1 MTKRRILFVGEASYL
16 ATGFGVY
23 WNEVLKRL
31 YQDKDLEIAELG
43 SYAYKGDPRNSR
55 VPWKFYPVIP
65 DRNDK
70 DAMNEYSSIKINEF
84 GAGIFEEVCLEF
96 KPQIVCVPPGTKVET
111 PNGIKNIEDVA
122 EGELVI
128 AHTGKA
134 RKVLKTMRRQHIG
147 DIIRVYPHNDNTS
160 YSFTPEH
167 PVLAIQSR
175 KRTWRQRDVQERHLI
190 EDATFIQAKN
200 LGVGDY
206 VLIPIYRPENECN
219 DTLDCTNFL
228 NQFILDDQ
236 TQQIYPAGHTD
247 YRSNNEIPRYINI
260 TKDLA
265 RLFGYYC
272 AKGSNDQGSIRFS
285 FGTTEQE
292 NGYVNDVRQLLQR
305 IFGLETRIQASKVSN
320 CQDIV
325 CNSRLLFIIMAELIG
340 KGAHNKRVPDC
351 IWQSN
356 NHEVIKS
363 FLEGLI
369 KGDGCYKSDTV
380 SLCTVSEK
388 LARQVRTLF
397 ARLGIKASITE
408 RLTKS
413 NGFTKVECLSFDVSC
428 YGPFARLAHEFIR
441 KHDVLPSRVADN
453 PKWQDKGTHGWI
465 TKDYIVVPIRRI
477 RKDTYHGQV
486 YNLEVEQ
493 DNSYVTGFA
502 VHNCAIRD
510 FWMDSFILD
519 SPYRDLFKFL
529 WMATIDGEPQR
540 DLWLDYYKRCDGILT
555 YSHYGMDLLKKTG
568 RHGTKL
574 IDIAS
579 PGADLDVFKPPD
591 DKRAHKAKLGID
603 PDAII
608 IGTVQRNQARKKYY
622 DLIEAFSIWQNK
634 ANAKGRTD
642 LTKRT
647 FLYLHTSY
655 PDVGYD
661 IGKAIREFNVGNR
674 VVMTYLCSNCH
685 TAYPAFF
692 SGSTAICTKCKQYTA
707 HPPNASHG
715 VSREVLAEIMKAF
728 DLYVQYSVCLHP
740 ETPIMT
746 SNGWET
752 IGNIKIDDQVIG
764 SDGKLHRV
772 YKTMKN
778 PSDACYDVKVKGRPW
793 SVTATWN
800 HPWVVVDQTKLSRG
814 LESIGNKDRDCNKLG
829 KPRPKLNFIY
839 KQTEELQPGDLLVSR
854 IPTDELLPKYDLP
867 FMDDNMAYYLGL
879 FAADG
884 NANTTNGNNRITLS
898 DKDSVNIEKICDIA
912 KTMNKK
918 GRIRD
923 CNRYGKKAVDVD
935 INGMDL
941 TNQLRALL
949 YTSDKVKQLPYQC
962 HLWPR
967 NLQEQLV
974 RGLMAGDGHWS
985 KRCEWLNVFCT
996 TSVHIAKM
1004 LCPILERLG
1013 WYYCCS
1019 VQHREASGRLPM
1031 YRFEIRTDRKK
1042 ANHETLYRDG
1052 FVLTKVKSCE
1062 KSEYSGEV
1070 VNIDVEDDHHYVTLE
1085 GLKHN
1090 CEGWALP
1097 IGDATACGV
1106 PAAAVDYSAMQ
1117 DHLMCPT
1124 NIPIPVGSFFRES
1137 VVETE
1142 QKRALP
1148 DNEKFADIIDKFVRL
1163 SESVRTERAIKTRQY
1178 AIEPVATYGKMMPRY
1193 SFDRT
1198 AEIWRNVLKN
1208 TEVNDIS
1215 ETWLSQTPRIITPDL
1230 KVPKQN
1236 MSNSEF
1242 VNWAIS
1248 NVLRKP
1254 DMLNTCFANDWL
1266 EALNT
1271 GLVVSGDRRVP
1282 FDRNTL
1288 IQRFLDIVSTFNH
1301 AESQRIAITSPNNK
1315 NGSINGIW
1323 L

>member
-70 DAMNEYSSIKINEF
+70 DAMNKYSSIKINEF
-84 GAGIFEEVCLEF
+84 GAGIFEEVCLEWR
-96 KPQIVCVPPGTKVET
+96 PQI
-111 PNGIKNIEDVA
+111 I
-122 EGELVI
+122 
-128 AHTGKA
+128 
-134 RKVLKTMRRQHIG
+134 
-147 DIIRVYPHNDNTS
+147 
-160 YSFTPEH
+160 
-167 PVLAIQSR
+167 
-175 KRTWRQRDVQERHLI
+175 
-190 EDATFIQAKN
+190 
-200 LGVGDY
+200 
-206 VLIPIYRPENECN
+206 
-219 DTLDCTNFL
+219 
-228 NQFILDDQ
+228 
-236 TQQIYPAGHTD
+236 
-247 YRSNNEIPRYINI
+247 
-260 TKDLA
+260 
-265 RLFGYYC
+265 C
-272 AKGSNDQGSIRFS
+272 A
-285 FGTTEQE
+285 
-292 NGYVNDVRQLLQR
+292 L
-305 IFGLETRIQASKVSN
+305 
-320 CQDIV
+320 
-325 CNSRLLFIIMAELIG
+325 
-340 KGAHNKRVPDC
+340 
-351 IWQSN
+351 
-356 NHEVIKS
+356 
-363 FLEGLI
+363 
-369 KGDGCYKSDTV
+369 
-380 SLCTVSEK
+380 
-388 LARQVRTLF
+388 
-397 ARLGIKASITE
+397 
-408 RLTKS
+408 
-413 NGFTKVECLSFDVSC
+413 
-428 YGPFARLAHEFIR
+428 
-441 KHDVLPSRVADN
+441 
-453 PKWQDKGTHGWI
+453 
-465 TKDYIVVPIRRI
+465 
-477 RKDTYHGQV
+477 
-486 YNLEVEQ
+486 
-493 DNSYVTGFA
+493 
-502 VHNCAIRD
+502 RD

-591 DKRAHKAKLGID
+591 DKRVHKAKLGID

-800 HPWVVVDQTKLSRG
+800 HPWMVVDQTKSSRG
-814 LESIGNKDRDCNKLG
+814 LESIVNEDREFNKLG

-839 KQTEELQPGDLLVSR
+839 KQTEELQPGDLLVSKISEEEIVR
-854 IPTDELLPKYDLP
+854 NYNLP
-867 FMDDNMAYYLGL
+867 FLDEDMAYYIGL
-879 FAADG
+879 FTADG
-884 NANTTNGNNRITLS
+884 HANETCGQCTITSHVSAQSNVLDISKRIAERLDKNAHQQNVKGRCAVVTN
-898 DKDSVNIEKICDIA
+898 ICDT
-912 KTMNKK
+912 K
-918 GRIRD
+918 
-923 CNRYGKKAVDVD
+923 
-935 INGMDL
+935 
-941 TNQLRALL
+941 LRNVFRKMC
-949 YTSDKVKQLPYQC
+949 YHEDRTKQLPPGC

-996 TSVHIAKM
+996 TSVHIAKT

-1013 WYYCCS
+1013 WYYCCN
-1019 VQHREASGRLPM
+1019 VQHREASGRIPT
-1031 YRFEIRTDRKK
+1031 YRFEIRTDGKK
-1042 ANHETLYRDG
+1042 SNHETLYRDG
-1052 FVLTKVKSCE
+1052 FVLIKVKSCE

-1090 CEGWALP
+1090 CEGYGLP
-1097 IGDATACGV
+1097 MGDATACGV
-1106 PAAAVDYSAMQ
+1106 PVAAVDYSAMQ
-1117 DHLMCPT
+1117 DHLRCPT
-1124 NIPIPVGSFFRES
+1124 SIPIPVGRFFRES

-1254 DMLNTCFANDWL
+1254 DMLNTCFANDLL

-1282 FDRNTL
+1282 FDRNAL

-1301 AESQRIAITSPNNK
+1301 AESQRIAIASPNNK
-1315 NGSINGIW
+1315 NCSINGIW